1 MHRSYNSE
9 NETFVS
15 GEHHCPS
22 IIVAIGGVR
31 QKTGQRRDAGDCS
44 YSRHRCSF
52 PGMNRSPQDV
62 ADSHLAAVITQDVV
76 AMAADYAD
84 DAVLERLGQ
93 TYRGHA
99 AIADYFATVPER
111 LGTARVVF
119 DAVDVDGDVV
129 TFSWHIEGATQPAS
143 GTDVCQVV
151 DGAIVH
157 QVVQL
162 DASDF

>member
-1 MHRSYNSE
+1 
-9 NETFVS
+9 
-15 GEHHCPS
+15 
-22 IIVAIGGVR
+22 
-31 QKTGQRRDAGDCS
+31 
-44 YSRHRCSF
+44 
-52 PGMNRSPQDV
+52 MNRSPQDV
-62 ADSHLAAVITQDVV
+62 AYSHLAAVITQDVV